1 MECLFHS
8 PSSTPVPNR
17 GFTFLFL
24 SITTFCRVFSG
35 LLTQSSCWGQL
46 GRKCMSH
53 ALTPA
58 VFLLRLPACPEAP
71 RQELTLRDLSETQDF
86 MKKAIGVPGPT
97 WLPSV
102 KNPASP
108 HSTESE
114 QIQRDCWLC
123 ATKCWVTGSTQHLE
137 PDVTWSQMWGI
148 PLLFFQPL
156 HVIAV
161 RILWPA

>member
-1 MECLFHS
+1 
-8 PSSTPVPNR
+8 
-17 GFTFLFL
+17 
-24 SITTFCRVFSG
+24 
-35 LLTQSSCWGQL
+35 
-46 GRKCMSH
+46 MSH

-58 VFLLRLPACPEAP
+58 VFLLRPPACPEAP

-86 MKKAIGVPGPT
+86 MKRVVGVPGPA

-114 QIQRDCWLC
+114 QIQRACWLC

-137 PDVTWSQMWGI
+137 PDVGDPSTVLPAPPCHCRQNPMASIVFEPWSDI
-148 PLLFFQPL
+148 ILLD
-156 HVIAV
+156 
-161 RILWPA
+161 LW